1 MLIFLSISIH
11 EEHLLQPLQT
21 NKKHFKIAIT
31 FPTGYN
37 SMFRVTDKI
46 FFSQNQLE
54 VKMVLFKL
62 LFHKVLTKSKVGIL
76 KIKR

>member
-21 NKKHFKIAIT
+21 NNKHFKIAIT

-37 SMFRVTDKI
+37 SMFEVTDKI

-54 VKMVLFKL
+54 IKMVLIKL
-62 LFHKVLTKSKVGIL
+62 LFHQVLTKSKVGIL
-76 KIKR
+76 KLKR